1 MRTGK
6 PSGSSDAPVTQV
18 QVLFWQEL
26 PSLVRATAADGTK
39 VSRQLPDAFQQAIDR
54 AAMEQGLTGSDAY
67 LEQWR
72 WSDAEERPGSPGDAL
87 DAVARELEARFA

>member
-1 MRTGK
+1 
-6 PSGSSDAPVTQV
+6 VTQV

-72 WSDAEERPGSPGDAL
+72 WGPAEAREGSVDEAL
-87 DAVARELEARFA
+87 DAVEAELLARAKS